1 MKWFRDLNYL
11 KENIQFGP
19 STASNYDDLF
29 VEQKIMGC
37 IRSYLRVK

>member
-1 MKWFRDLNYL
+1 MKRFRDLNYL
-11 KENIQFGP
+11 KENFQFGP